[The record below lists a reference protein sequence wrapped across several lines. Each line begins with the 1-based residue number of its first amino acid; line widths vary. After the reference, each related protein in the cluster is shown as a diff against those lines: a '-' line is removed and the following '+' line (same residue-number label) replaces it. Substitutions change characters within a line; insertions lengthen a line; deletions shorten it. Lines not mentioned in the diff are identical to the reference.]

1 MRQRLIRPNDKN
13 YFDNRAVSEGGH
25 EIATCM
31 HASYCSKGM
40 IGGVDTREGKIDLE
54 ILNFQIINEEPSFS
68 GKSSQVSTPSPLITY
83 STRAV
88 PVHALPVQSHHLPCP
103 IDVKASAFSTF
114 PQALSTSTLFLA
126 FTCSPI
132 MIQIAPFQPPQ
143 QNSRLGRV
151 REIEIKMILM
161 RLSYSEL
168 NKLCG

>member
-1 MRQRLIRPNDKN
+1 MYACFLLLQRDDWWR
-13 YFDNRAVSEGGH
+13 GH
-25 EIATCM
+25 LWGEN
-31 HASYCSKGM
+31 
-40 IGGVDTREGKIDLE
+40 DLE
-54 ILNFQIINEEPSFS
+54 ILNSQIINEDSNFP
-68 GKSSQVSTPSPLITY
+68 GKSPQVSTPSPLITY

-88 PVHALPVQSHHLPCP
+88 PVHALSVQSYHLVCP
-103 IDVKASAFSTF
+103 IVVKASAFSTF